1 MKSMFVP
8 RILEMLRIHTHR
20 ASALTLVLAYIVA
33 LGNAWGGG
41 GVTNSQASVSY
52 PFTSIDADVEAF
64 CRLCIRK
71 LRCHFIVD
79 INKFTCAFRGEKTGG
94 QRAAFIS
101 AAELG

>member
-1 MKSMFVP
+1 MA
-8 RILEMLRIHTHR
+8 IGN
-20 ASALTLVLAYIVA
+20 TL
-33 LGNAWGGG
+33 GGG
-41 GVTNSQASVSY
+41 GDVTGSQAPVSY

-64 CRLCIRK
+64 CRLCIRNPSNLD